1 MILSYNYFFFYIYD
15 GLNIYLLSEL
25 QSIWIIFLGFYLV
38 FLGLFSII
46 FLQKSLINLLIS
58 VELIVMGQ
66 LILLIIFS
74 VITNNFISYLYAFII
89 IILAAVES
97 VLGLSLSIVIFRVKN
112 YTFINNLSFLKG

>member
-1 MILSYNYFFFYIYD
+1 MILIYNYFFFYIYD

-25 QSIWIIFLGFYLV
+25 QSIWIIFLGFYLI

>member
-1 MILSYNYFFFYIYD
+1 
-15 GLNIYLLSEL
+15 
-25 QSIWIIFLGFYLV
+25 
-38 FLGLFSII
+38 
-46 FLQKSLINLLIS
+46 
-58 VELIVMGQ
+58 MGQ

>member
-1 MILSYNYFFFYIYD
+1 MILNYNYFFFYIYD

-25 QSIWIIFLGFYLV
+25 QSVWVIFLGFYLI

-66 LILLIIFS
+66 LVLLIIFS

>member
-1 MILSYNYFFFYIYD
+1 MVLSYNYFFFYIYD

-25 QSIWIIFLGFYLV
+25 QSIWIIFLGFYLI